1 MSVDEQYLRI
11 RRSLEGTL
19 GMEEAS
25 YLMDRPVGGWSELV
39 TNHTLDLKFSVV
51 DERFRAIDERFAA
64 IDDRF
69 AALERRIDERA
80 AALEHRMDTSIA
92 ALRFE
97 LMGYMDQR
105 FADLAWRVITAVI
118 AGMAVMAAIFAG
130 VTAGLFA
137 LLGS

>member
-1 MSVDEQYLRI
+1 VVSVDEQYLRI
-11 RRSLEGTL
+11 RRSLEETL

-25 YLMDRPVGGWSELV
+25 YLMDRPVGGWSALV
-39 TNHTLDLKFSVV
+39 TNHTLDLKFDVIDERFRAV
-51 DERFRAIDERFAA
+51 DERFRSVDEGFTS
-64 IDDRF
+64 
-69 AALERRIDERA
+69 
-80 AALEHRMDTSIA
+80 LEHRIDTSIA
-92 ALRFE
+92 ALRSE

-137 LLGS
+137 ILGT